1 MPNQDTDLI
10 EYVIRS
16 IEKYPHHWVL
26 ENNELENVKA
36 KITVNKL
43 HISTIDDQG
52 RPLVQSLDSVFGGTF
67 NAILRHYNEY
77 VVILTQHRVKQLFPL
92 DLYYEILENIEE
104 NFNDW
109 TPLSEL
115 HLHNEKMK
123 VNIEVDLSIFGSK
136 NTINGLNISNQ
147 QATKV
152 LMTYTKS
159 REKHDKIEKNQNL
172 QQSLAQVDDLR
183 NHLKN
188 K

>member
-10 EYVIRS
+10 SYVIQS
-16 IEKYPHHWVL
+16 IEKYPHQWVL

-43 HISTIDDQG
+43 SISTIDDQG

-67 NAILRHYNEY
+67 NAILRHYNDY
-77 VVILTQHRVKQLFPL
+77 VVLLTQHRVKQLFPL
-92 DLYYEILENIEE
+92 DLYYEILENIDEH
-104 NFNDW
+104 FNDW
-109 TPLSEL
+109 TQLSEM

-123 VNIEVDLSIFGSK
+123 IDIEVDLSIFSSK
-136 NTINGLNISNQ
+136 STINGLNISNE
-147 QATKV
+147 QATKL

-159 REKHDKIEKNQNL
+159 RGKNQNL

-183 NHLKN
+183 NSLKN